1 MNGTYIFRAFDLLR
15 SQGSDDLRHWP
26 PVREGLQVTGF
37 VRQPVTGANA
47 CADCRCPCSLPRPAV
62 WPARARRS
70 EASARPSEPA
80 FRQVGVASWY
90 GPGFHGK
97 RTASGERFDQ
107 NDLTAAH
114 RKLPLGSEV
123 KVTNLENGRSIV
135 VEINDRGPYVKGRV
149 IDLSKAAARR
159 LGIVEDGVPRCA
171 SRPRVSNWRHA
182 DR

>member
-1 MNGTYIFRAFDLLR
+1 MRRLSVSLFASCALLLTAGQ
-15 SQGSDDLRHWP
+15 SQA
-26 PVREGLQVTGF
+26 QFKKT
-37 VRQPVTGANA
+37 
-47 CADCRCPCSLPRPAV
+47 PA
-62 WPARARRS
+62 PQ
-70 EASARPSEPA
+70 ASAAA

-135 VEINDRGPYVKGRV
+135 VEINDRGPYIKGRV

-159 LGIVEDGVPRCA
+159 LGLVEHGVGKVRIEA
-171 SRPRVSNWRHA
+171 TRQQLAMA